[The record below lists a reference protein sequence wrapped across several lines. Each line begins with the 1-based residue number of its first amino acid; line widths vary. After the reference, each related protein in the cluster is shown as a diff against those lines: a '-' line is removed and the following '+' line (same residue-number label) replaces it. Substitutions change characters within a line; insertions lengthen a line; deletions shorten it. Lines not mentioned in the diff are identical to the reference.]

1 MEPQG
6 KLRIGELSRRTGA
19 SPSVLRA
26 WEKRYGLIT
35 PVRSTG
41 GLRLFSADDEARI
54 VSMQHHMKAGLS
66 AAEAARAVIGGVP
79 AQAEAPR
86 NAEHRTAEAASS
98 SELAEAAAELRAA
111 LRALEPDAAQRTIDR
126 LLAVG
131 TFDVIARDVL
141 MPYLAELGSR
151 WREGD
156 ASIAEEHLATHVLR
170 GRLLGL
176 LHSGPPAAGPGAIL
190 ASPPE
195 ELHDMALLILAV
207 ALQRRGWR
215 IVLLGSDSP
224 IETVR
229 EAAARLDLDYVV
241 IAATKPERLSAV
253 RGELADLAADRRL
266 MLAGPGA
273 DQPFAASLGA
283 EVLDGDPIS
292 AASQLSKAARSSITE
307 QLPPS

>member
-35 PVRSTG
+35 PVRSGG
-41 GLRLFSADDEARI
+41 GLRLFSGEDEARI
-54 VSMQHHMKAGLS
+54 LSMQRHMEAGLS

-79 AQAEAPR
+79 APAASPPAAEL
-86 NAEHRTAEAASS
+86 RTAQADDT

-126 LLAVG
+126 LLAVA
-131 TFDVIARDVL
+131 TFEVVAREVL

-170 GRLLGL
+170 GRLLGML
-176 LHSGPPAAGPGAIL
+176 SSGPPAAGPGAIL

-195 ELHDMALLILAV
+195 ELHDIALLILAV

-224 IETVR
+224 IDTVR

-241 IAATKPERLSAV
+241 IAATTPERLTAV

-273 DQPFAASLGA
+273 DEQFAASVGA
-283 EVLDGDPIS
+283 ELLLGDPIS
-292 AASQLSKAARSSITE
+292 AARQLGQAGRS
-307 QLPPS
+307 